1 MVTKPL
7 LLTSMPNLG
16 FCSSEKING
25 NKTQSPLSYS
35 KSPFCSSEKINGN
48 KTGIIFSSS
57 LIGFCS
63 SEKINGNKTRSR
75 FDFISF

>member
-48 KTGIIFSSS
+48 KTEQING
-57 LIGFCS
+57 GVVEWFCS
-63 SEKINGNKTRSR
+63 SEKINGNKTC
-75 FDFISF
+75 